1 MPTLDPAA
9 PPLPLTDSDYPEI
22 RAAIQMGLGS
32 SKVTDGIIAMSIYQG
47 DAEDEVK
54 RRVPNWATKLGED
67 RIRRAAIFLTAARIA
82 PRMTEIIQADAINEA
97 ASWRKNATD
106 WGAVA
111 ADLQKRADDLIA
123 AVIAEDVTTEPRT
136 FTFFTVASGTRGKW

>member
-1 MPTLDPAA
+1 MPVNPADA
-9 PPLPLTDSDYPEI
+9 PLPLTNLDYPEV

-32 SKVTDGIIAMSIYQG
+32 SKVTDDVIAMSIFQG

-54 RRVPNWATKLGED
+54 RRIPTWETKLGDD

-111 ADLQKRADDLIA
+111 ADLQKRADDLIGQ
-123 AVIAEDVTTEPRT
+123 VIAEDVTTTPRP